1 LLLDKGHKFIGRVSK
16 SDTFGKHLE
25 VPSSFIKELRVQV
38 AGGHG
43 EDLE

>member
-1 LLLDKGHKFIGRVSK
+1 VSK

-25 VPSSFIKELRVQV
+25 VLSSSIKELRVQV
-38 AGGHG
+38 AGRHG